1 METFLDTLRWVHVVA
16 GFTGLAAFWIPIF
29 TRKGGRHHRLY
40 GKVFKYCAY
49 LVLAAAG
56 LAIAIRLGGAL
67 GRGIGP
73 RDDPGGFSFAV
84 FLGYLTVVTFIG
96 LRHGIGVLQ
105 HKQGLAGMDRPLD
118 RALAWVAIASSIAL
132 VAYAVWYSPPM
143 QILLFALSP
152 IGLATGLGILKAIG
166 GRRTERKAWFY
177 EHMGAMMGTGVA
189 FHTAFA
195 VFGATR
201 IFELQLSGWI
211 AIVPWIAPALIGAPA
226 ITLWTRH
233 YQRRFGDLPV

>member
-40 GKVFKYCAY
+40 GRVFKYCAY
-49 LVLAAAG
+49 VVLGAAG
-56 LAIAIRLGGAL
+56 LAIAMNLGAAL
-67 GRGIGP
+67 GRGVGP

-96 LRHGIGVLQ
+96 LRHGVGVLQ
-105 HKQGLAGMDRPLD
+105 HKQGLQGMDRPPD
-118 RALAWVAIASSIAL
+118 RVLAWVAIASSIAL
-132 VAYAVWYSPPM
+132 VGYTMWYSPPTR
-143 QILLFALSP
+143 IVLYALSP
-152 IGLATGLGILKAIG
+152 IGVGTGLGILRAIG
-166 GRRTERKAWFY
+166 GRRPERKAWFY
-177 EHMGAMMGTGVA
+177 EHMGAMIGTGIA

-195 VFGATR
+195 VFGASR
-201 IFELQLSGWI
+201 IFELQLSGWL
-211 AIVPWIAPALIGAPA
+211 AMVPWIAPALIGIPA

-233 YQRRFGDLPV
+233 YRRRFGDLPA